1 MNEIADI
8 LESELQTVQPA
19 QLPSHPT
26 VPSSN
31 SDRSETQNTVVTLDL
46 QCRLSPFDDTDTS
59 HVKDA
64 SPSDAVPCDNDK
76 TELPA
81 TTAAPDFA
89 KDCCQPLSEV
99 NTLSASS
106 KAVTLPSSSETVTYP
121 EVSMAK
127 TCESKSEPVTFAAT
141 SSEALTSTA
150 SAAVSEDMSSKAVR
164 RRLSSERVTNSAASS
179 KVMTSSAASESLTSR
194 ATSSKAVQSSAEP
207 SSALTESSVKSVVSG
222 RGETLTAVEQD
233 KRCVVSSDPVPAS
246 LVKLELPESDVL
258 VTVVVPRVPCT
269 MPSDVFEDLL
279 AKSELSASELPV
291 HAIDAGGTEM
301 VCESVLLPVTVKSE
315 RAQHRQ
321 AVVDAVGE
329 RGSEGLGVD
338 MKPRAVQVDQL
349 MPLLQ
354 NNEFGVAAV
363 VPRSSVSSESTIL
376 TGACSVS
383 SSLAATSDPGAVT
396 SDTLTHESSI
406 VMSLSRTVTPVSSSV
421 TSVSNVLTSVSVSS
435 SLTSTV
441 TPLSITVTSAPGTVP
456 SRVANCVP
464 GMVTSLPSAVTS
476 LTSTV
481 SSEQHTVTPLSSS
494 MACQSGSMT
503 RVPWTVICRPSSSGG
518 VTLLNTVTSLSTRA
532 ISDTSTTVVQK
543 SESLD
548 CIAGSA
554 SSNVELVVS
563 DHCEKVHR
571 DRAVSSAGISADGIP
586 PVSTPAAE
594 PRVASSASRATAVC
608 VRSSPAAMSVNDSF
622 SEDEL
627 HIVLPDDSFTAS
639 EPAADSR
646 LPVSLPVENSAAPD
660 SAAVNSL
667 RDAATA
673 SKLSAVSH
681 TDGLSADLVP
691 CIADI
696 LAEMLLFRPLSPVPS
711 CQRCTVC
718 ENASAG
724 NPVVM
729 TRKRSITQRRLSE
742 HSDDDASVEAS
753 ASSDH
758 VRASRTENI
767 SISM

>member
-26 VPSSN
+26 VPSSH

-46 QCRLSPFDDTDTS
+46 QCRLSPFDDTDTF

-81 TTAAPDFA
+81 TTAAPDFV
-89 KDCCQPLSEV
+89 KDRCQPLSEAM
-99 NTLSASS
+99 TFSASS
-106 KAVTLPSSSETVTYP
+106 AAVTLPSSSEAVTYP

-141 SSEALTSTA
+141 SSEGLTSTA

-164 RRLSSERVTNSAASS
+164 RRLSSERATNSAASS
-179 KVMTSSAASESLTSR
+179 KVMTSSTASESLTSR
-194 ATSSKAVQSSAEP
+194 ATSSKAVQSSVEP
-207 SSALTESSVKSVVSG
+207 SGALTESSVKSVVSG

-233 KRCVVSSDPVPAS
+233 KRCAVSSDPVPS
-246 LVKLELPESDVL
+246 SVVKLELPESDVL

-329 RGSEGLGVD
+329 HGSEGLGVD
-338 MKPRAVQVDQL
+338 LKPRAVQVDRL

-354 NNEFGVAAV
+354 NSEFGIADVIS
-363 VPRSSVSSESTIL
+363 RSSVSSESTIL
-376 TGACSVS
+376 TGASSVF
-383 SSLAATSDPGAVT
+383 SSLAATYDSSAVT
-396 SDTLTHESSI
+396 SNILTHESSI
-406 VMSLSRTVTPVSSSV
+406 VMSLTPVSRSV
-421 TSVSNVLTSVSVSS
+421 TSVSNVMTSVSVSS

-441 TPLSITVTSAPGTVP
+441 TPLSITVPSAPGTVP
-456 SRVANCVP
+456 SRVATRVA
-464 GMVTSLPSAVTS
+464 GMVTSLPSAATS

-481 SSEQHTVTPLSSS
+481 SSGQHTVTLPSSS

-503 RVPWTVICRPSSSGG
+503 RVPCTVTSRPSSSGG
-518 VTLLNTVTSLSTRA
+518 VTLSNTLTSLSTRA
-532 ISDTSTTVVQK
+532 ISDTSMSVVPK

-563 DHCEKVHR
+563 DHCEKAHNG
-571 DRAVSSAGISADGIP
+571 SAISLAGVSADGIP
-586 PVSTPAAE
+586 PVSTQAAE
-594 PRVASSASRATAVC
+594 PRVTSSTSCATALC
-608 VRSSPAAMSVNDSF
+608 VGSSPAATSVNDSF

-646 LPVSLPVENSAAPD
+646 LHVSLPVVNSPA
-660 SAAVNSL
+660 SAVAVNSL
-667 RDAATA
+667 HDAATA
-673 SKLSAVSH
+673 SQLSAVSH
-681 TDGLSADLVP
+681 TDSLSADLMP

-724 NPVVM
+724 NGVMM

-758 VRASRTENI
+758 VRASRAENI